1 MRPRTGHPE
10 EEGGR
15 EEEQRRAGSKHQSI
29 GTLPEQR
36 PSLNAGSAFLYTSP
50 VLALGLAVRST
61 HLACSVLLV
70 GAATVIVLAGR
81 SDRATA
87 IQWEGR
93 LLAWSRVLALAALA
107 SGLAQVA
114 LQAALLEGRTAAA
127 LEPSAIAR
135 VLLETQAG
143 HVWLVRYG
151 VLVLLATFLA
161 LRLDVERRVDWRAA
175 RGEPVLLGAAAL
187 VPIAASGHAAAVEPS
202 AALAIAADGIHLL
215 ATGVWAGGLLPLALL
230 LRAAGRDGGADARP
244 YAVLAARRFSRCAL
258 AAVITLALSGT
269 VMAVTNVATVAG
281 LVGTSYGRLLLLK
294 ITLLLPILA
303 LASLNRSVH
312 LPRLS
317 GDGPTVG
324 RPAMRRLAR
333 FVIVE
338 AALALAVLSVV
349 GALTL
354 TPPARHEPPAWPF
367 AFRLSLV
374 GLEGGSSA
382 ALRALTGSQ
391 VAVLG
396 LIGMITALLL
406 RAWRLPL
413 LVGGIVLL
421 AAGAGL
427 ALPPLAID
435 AYPTTYLRPAVPY
448 QAASIATGATL
459 YETNCTVC
467 HGTTGAGD
475 GPGGARLPRRPADL
489 RAPHTAQHTAGD
501 LFWWITHGIPR
512 GEMPAFGDRLSEE
525 ERWDLVNFLRALSSA
540 YAARTLGGSV
550 EPERSWLIAPDFTF
564 AIGPTPARALK
575 EYRGRRIVLLVLYS
589 LPGSRPRLAQLAQR
603 YDILVT
609 LGAEVVAV
617 PTDAA
622 PDAITRLGA
631 EPRVFFPVVTGGAD
645 EIVAAYRLFARPPH
659 AELLIDRQGYI
670 RAISHGSGAATE
682 MNALLAEIQQL
693 NEEKVQAPVP
703 EEHAH

>member
-1 MRPRTGHPE
+1 MRV
-10 EEGGR
+10 
-15 EEEQRRAGSKHQSI
+15 I

-36 PSLNAGSAFLYTSP
+36 PPLNAGSAFLYTSA
-50 VLALGLAVRST
+50 VLALGLAVRWT
-61 HLACSVLLV
+61 HLACSLLLV
-70 GAATVIVLAGR
+70 GATTLIVLAGR

-87 IQWEGR
+87 IHWEER
-93 LLAWSRVLALAALA
+93 LLARARALALAALA

-114 LQAALLEGRTAAA
+114 LQTALLEGRTAAA

-161 LRLDVERRVDWRAA
+161 LRLNVERRADWRAA
-175 RGEPVLLGAAAL
+175 RGEAALLGAAAL

-202 AALAIAADGIHLL
+202 AALATAADGVHLL
-215 ATGVWAGGLLPLALL
+215 AAGVWAGGLLPLALL
-230 LRAAGRDGGADARP
+230 LRAAGREEGADARP
-244 YAVLAARRFSRCAL
+244 YAVVAARRFSRCAL
-258 AAVITLALSGT
+258 VLVITLALSGT
-269 VMAVTNVATVAG
+269 GMAVTNVGTVAG
-281 LVGTSYGRLLLLK
+281 LVGTTYGRLLLAK
-294 ITLLLPILA
+294 VVLLVPILA
-303 LASLNRSVH
+303 LAAVNRSVH

-317 GDGPTVG
+317 GDGATVG

-333 FVIVE
+333 FVVVE
-338 AALALAVLSVV
+338 GALALAILAVV
-349 GALTL
+349 GAMTV
-354 TPPARHEPPAWPF
+354 TPPARHEPPVWPF
-367 AFRLSLV
+367 AFRLSPV
-374 GLEGGSSA
+374 TLEGAPSA
-382 ALRALTGSQ
+382 ALRALAGSQ

-396 LIGMITALLL
+396 LVGMATAFLV
-406 RAWRLPL
+406 RAWRLRL

-448 QAASIATGATL
+448 QAASIATGAAL
-459 YETNCTVC
+459 YRTNCVVC

-489 RAPHTAQHTAGD
+489 RASHTAQHTAGD
-501 LFWWITHGIPR
+501 LFWWISHGIPR
-512 GEMPAFGDRLSEE
+512 AEMPAFGDRLSEE

-540 YAARTLGGSV
+540 YAARTLGPSV

-564 AIGPTPARALK
+564 AVGPTPARALK

-589 LPGSRPRLAQLAQR
+589 LPGSRPRLAQLAER

-609 LGAEVVAV
+609 LGAEVIVV
-617 PTDAA
+617 PNDAA
-622 PDAITRLGA
+622 PDAIKRLGA
-631 EPRVFFPVVTGGAD
+631 QPRVFFPVVTDGAA
-645 EIVAAYRLFARPPH
+645 EIVAAYRPFARPPH
-659 AELLIDRQGYI
+659 AELLIDRQGYV
-670 RAISHGSGAATE
+670 RAISHGSGVATE
-682 MNALLAEIQQL
+682 LNTLLAEIQQL
-693 NEEKVQAPVP
+693 NEEKVQAPAP
-703 EEHAH
+703 EEHVH